1 MDRDACNAIII
12 CDTGKM
18 VCNSFHASFYHL
30 LKSTLVDRIDCKK
43 KKKIKS
49 QRLISGQFNNRRFE
63 WFNKHT

>member
-43 KKKIKS
+43 KKK
-49 QRLISGQFNNRRFE
+49 LNLND
-63 WFNKHT
+63 